1 MVLSYHCA
9 DWFWVSGESSSW
21 WVGWGIFSKVTIFN
35 HDNVNFLLQTL
46 MGVFYY
52 IEAVALLEDL
62 PLEEESGHHTVDAFI
77 HAVEVGYQR
86 VSKRIVLISLK

>member
-1 MVLSYHCA
+1 
-9 DWFWVSGESSSW
+9 
-21 WVGWGIFSKVTIFN
+21 
-35 HDNVNFLLQTL
+35 